1 MSKGDKIQST
11 ALRLTQPGQFE
22 RTCIEHD
29 VHENDVIV
37 EPYLASVCHADL
49 RYFTGS
55 RRQDAL
61 ESKLPMALFH
71 EGLGIVRMSYHPKY
85 KPGDRVVIVPS
96 IPGYVLNNTSKNAC
110 CTHCQEGGQPN
121 YCLEGAFL
129 GSGYDGIGQSRLVI
143 GGDNL
148 VLVPN
153 ELTDDIALLAEL
165 CSVSVCAVNLKKDL
179 QETIQK
185 GKKIAVFGDGPVG
198 YLTATTLHFIFNVP
212 KTQLI
217 VFGAVEEKLA
227 EFTDFSTTHLVHDY
241 DFQAETG
248 VQTVLECTGGQF
260 SSSAINQ
267 AIDLIDRE
275 GEILLM
281 GVTED
286 LVPINTRDVLEKGL
300 TLRGS
305 SRSTKKDFEQLMEA
319 FKNEQF
325 QKVLQKLVPS
335 KAWTIHSID
344 DLIKA
349 MHAASDNRGW
359 KKTYMSFAWKNKL

>member
-1 MSKGDKIQST
+1 MCNDNKIQST

-22 RTCIEHD
+22 RVCIEHA
-29 VHENDVIV
+29 VQENDVIV

-55 RRQDAL
+55 RRQEAL
-61 ESKLPMALFH
+61 ETKLPMALFH
-71 EGLGIVRMSYHPKY
+71 EGLGVVKASHHPKF
-85 KPGDRVVIVPS
+85 KTGDRVVIVPS
-96 IPGYVLNNTSKNAC
+96 IPGYVLNNTSKDDC
-110 CTHCQEGGQPN
+110 CRHCQEGGQPN
-121 YCLEGAFL
+121 YCLNGAFL

-153 ELTDDIALLAEL
+153 DLADDIALLAEL

-179 QETIQK
+179 QETIQA
-185 GKKIAVFGDGPVG
+185 GKKVAVFGDGPVG
-198 YLTATTLHFIFNVP
+198 YLTAATLHFIFNVP
-212 KTQLI
+212 KSQLI

-227 EFTDFSTTHLVHDY
+227 EFTEFSTTHLVHDY
-241 DFQAETG
+241 DFIGETG
-248 VQTVLECTGGQF
+248 VQTVLECTGGKF

-275 GEILLM
+275 GEIILM

-300 TLRGS
+300 TLKGS

-319 FKNEQF
+319 FKNKQF
-325 QKVLQKLVPS
+325 QKILQQLVPNE
-335 KAWTIHSID
+335 AWTIHSID

-359 KKTYMSFAWKNKL
+359 KKTYMSFAW